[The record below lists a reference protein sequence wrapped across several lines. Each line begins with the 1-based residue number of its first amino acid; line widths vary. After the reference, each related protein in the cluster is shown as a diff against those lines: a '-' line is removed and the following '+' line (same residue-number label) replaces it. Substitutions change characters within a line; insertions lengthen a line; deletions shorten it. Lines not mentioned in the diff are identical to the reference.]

1 MASAALVPA
10 ISQAALPQAQ
20 APSRGEGSTWLETLK
35 NYGFDLI
42 SLFALAL
49 CALCLIV
56 VKGDMVSSTKH
67 GIWLSQ
73 CPVPCHINTVLGDAQ
88 SCQNLPDPKNQKPA
102 ITRAPGHFLL
112 DRARQCR
119 TSNHSHSI
127 VAGGLLDTSY
137 VTREMPSI
145 SLMMR
150 PETVSSSSYGR
161 CAQRAVMKSM
171 VSTARRAT
179 TQA

>member
-1 MASAALVPA
+1 MESASQGKLDAM
-10 ISQAALPQAQ
+10 IDRHQACRVWSCAPNARVSCCNQITSSAKATWYR
-20 APSRGEGSTWLETLK
+20 APSKAFGSVNARTMPHKYSAWR
-35 NYGFDLI
+35 
-42 SLFALAL
+42 
-49 CALCLIV
+49 C
-56 VKGDMVSSTKH
+56 TKSARKCQPQNARSPQ
-67 GIWLSQ
+67 LSGLQ
-73 CPVPCHINTVLGDAQ
+73 V
-88 SCQNLPDPKNQKPA
+88 
-102 ITRAPGHFLL
+102 FLL
-112 DRARQCR
+112 AATDQRR
-119 TSNHSHSI
+119 TPHHSHSI

-137 VTREMPSI
+137 VTREIPSI

>member
-1 MASAALVPA
+1 MLARTDYKEVPPRVDYALTPLGRSLAEAIVPLGRWRSENAEEMATSSPNATL
-10 ISQAALPQAQ
+10 LPRNRQRLNAKSPQ
-20 APSRGEGSTWLETLK
+20 
-35 NYGFDLI
+35 
-42 SLFALAL
+42 
-49 CALCLIV
+49 
-56 VKGDMVSSTKH
+56 
-67 GIWLSQ
+67 LSGLQ
-73 CPVPCHINTVLGDAQ
+73 G
-88 SCQNLPDPKNQKPA
+88 
-102 ITRAPGHFLL
+102 FLL
-112 DRARQCR
+112 VATGQRR
-119 TSNHSHSI
+119 THHHSHSI

-145 SLMMR
+145 SLMIR